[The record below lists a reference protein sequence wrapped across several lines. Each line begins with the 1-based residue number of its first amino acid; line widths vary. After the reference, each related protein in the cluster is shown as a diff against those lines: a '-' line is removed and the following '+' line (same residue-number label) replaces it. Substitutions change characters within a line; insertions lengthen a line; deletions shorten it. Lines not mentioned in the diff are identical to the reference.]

1 MDDKKTR
8 LRDTSLRGVDARQ
21 VLENPAYQA
30 AMKTMKEQIVK
41 EWAECPVR
49 DIEGQKLLLQLHK
62 LAVKFENML
71 TGMVET
77 GKLAQMNLDAERD
90 ETIAQKVFRRVT

>member
-1 MDDKKTR
+1 MDERKTR
-8 LRDTSLRGVDARQ
+8 LRDTALRGVDARQ

-30 AMKTMKEQIVK
+30 AMKAMKDQITK

-49 DIEGQKLLLQLHK
+49 DVEGQKLLLQLHK

-71 TGMVET
+71 SGMVET

-90 ETIAQKVFRRVT
+90 ESLARKVLRRVT

>member
-30 AMKTMKEQIVK
+30 AMKTMKEQIVR

-49 DIEGQKLLLQLHK
+49 DVEGQKLLLQLHK

-90 ETIAQKVFRRVT
+90 ENIAQKVFRRVT